1 MRVLALDV
9 GERRIGVALSDP
21 LGLLARPLTTITRT
35 NEQDDIEAVLRL
47 AQEHG
52 AEEILVGLPISLS
65 GRRGPQARLTA
76 QFIRALS
83 ARTDLP
89 VKSRDERLSS
99 VEAERLLRE
108 SGIEPSRQ
116 KALLDAAAAA
126 VVLQSYLDSRRREEA
141 R

>member
-1 MRVLALDV
+1 MALDV

-35 NEQDDIEAVLRL
+35 SEQDDIEAVLRL
-47 AQEHG
+47 AREHG
-52 AEEILVGLPISLS
+52 AEEVLVGMPISLS
-65 GRRGPQARLTA
+65 GRRGPQARRTA
-76 QFIRALS
+76 QFIHSLK
-83 ARTDLP
+83 ARSELP
-89 VKSRDERLSS
+89 VKSQDERFSS

-126 VVLQSYLDSRRREEA
+126 VVLQSYLDSRRRREED